1 MLTSLGAIIRIQKI
15 FSDQALIAS
24 TFGNVTRETV
34 KAKFSTLL
42 NSIMLSMQQH
52 LQKLQT
58 TDAVSHGEYVNFV
71 QEIVSQI
78 RSHCSNICPPL
89 EFFFRHSPAY
99 WPPETDPTL
108 YLAGLTSY
116 TLQLSSEREKTRNGL
131 IYYLWNG
138 FRSSLSATDALY
150 SYISRVSRGARHRD
164 MLEFLLADI
173 VPSTLEVAF
182 ENEAGWLACEVY
194 MVAVSKAFESLVLS
208 GQEVGQVVVHME
220 ILLQHIFNS
229 LGSHYGRFGHTV
241 EAVHPSHRGIIA
253 VIFRFWGA
261 CRPHLYNLDT
271 CSESS
276 LGDIFECFDGFV
288 KAAILCFTSD
298 RDISFQFRHFD
309 IGNVGN
315 DIAIEE
321 ITREVQSNWRV
332 NMADGGVDV
341 RMNDGAI
348 VNHCCNNG
356 PRDLREVLQGI
367 LPESDIKKTVASLD
381 CYF

>member
-1 MLTSLGAIIRIQKI
+1 MIRIQKI
-15 FSDQALIAS
+15 FSDQTLLAS
-24 TFGNVTRETV
+24 TFGNVARETV
-34 KAKFSTLL
+34 KTKFSALL
-42 NSIMLSMQQH
+42 NSTMLSMQRH
-52 LQKLQT
+52 LQELQT
-58 TDAVSHGEYVNFV
+58 TNTTAHEEYVSFV
-71 QEIVSQI
+71 QEVVSQI

-89 EFFFRHSPAY
+89 EFFFRQSPAY

-138 FRSSLSATDALY
+138 FRSSLSATDSLY
-150 SYISRVSRGARHRD
+150 SYISQVSKGARHRD

-182 ENEAGWLACEVY
+182 DNEAGWLACEVY
-194 MVAVSKAFESLVLS
+194 MVAVSKAFESLILS
-208 GQEVGQVVVHME
+208 GQQVGQVMVHMK
-220 ILLQHIFNS
+220 ILLQYIFNN

-253 VIFRFWGA
+253 VVFRFWRA
-261 CRPHLYNLDT
+261 CRPHLYNLNT
-271 CSESS
+271 GSESGLS
-276 LGDIFECFDGFV
+276 DIFECFDGFV
-288 KAAILCFTSD
+288 KASIICFTND
-298 RDISFQFRHFD
+298 QDISFQFRHFD
-309 IGNVGN
+309 IGKVGN
-315 DIAIEE
+315 DVAIEE
-321 ITREVQSNWRV
+321 MAREVQSNWRV

-341 RMNDGAI
+341 RMNDGTI

-367 LPESDIKKTVASLD
+367 RPESDMKNAVASLD